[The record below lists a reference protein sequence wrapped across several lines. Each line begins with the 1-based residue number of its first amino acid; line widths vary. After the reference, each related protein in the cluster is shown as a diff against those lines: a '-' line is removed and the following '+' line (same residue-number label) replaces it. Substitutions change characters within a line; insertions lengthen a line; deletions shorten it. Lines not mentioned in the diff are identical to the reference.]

1 MGKILA
7 SLPLT
12 ILSGVILAVIMLIV
26 VDLIAG

>member
-12 ILSGVILAVIMLIV
+12 ILSGVILAIIMLFV
-26 VDLIAG
+26 VQAIAG